1 MNTTDSQRD
10 FFITLA
16 DKQLDKKA
24 MKKAGWRRSFF
35 AEKTAAVQ
43 RI

>member
-1 MNTTDSQRD
+1 MDSQRD

-24 MKKAGWRRSFF
+24 MKKAGWRRWFF

-43 RI
+43 KI

>member
-1 MNTTDSQRD
+1 MNTMDSRRD

-24 MKKAGWRRSFF
+24 MKKAGW
-35 AEKTAAVQ
+35 
-43 RI
+43 